1 MMNNTL
7 SKIIIF
13 AAGAAVGSAVT
24 WKIVS
29 EKYNRMNQEDIQAVR
44 EFYMNREKNSQTGGS
59 EEEEE
64 ESEEAEKPDKPKLP
78 TQRELYAGFV
88 NGLGY
93 GDQEPPSENND
104 EEDED
109 VSDPYVISPSEYGE
123 LDYETESLW
132 YYEGDGVVTTYFGEI
147 IDPEDI
153 PDMIGADFAEHYGEY
168 EEDSVHVRNDRLKID
183 FEILRDLDAYSEKNN

>member
-1 MMNNTL
+1 MTNNTL

-13 AAGAAVGSAVT
+13 TAGAAVGSAVT
-24 WKIVS
+24 WKLVS

-44 EFYMNREKNSQTGGS
+44 EFYMNKEKNSLI
-59 EEEEE
+59 EETEEDE
-64 ESEEAEKPDKPKLP
+64 ESDEADGADTPKTP
-78 TQRELYAGFV
+78 TRRELYSGLVDA
-88 NGLGY
+88 LGY
-93 GDQEPPSENND
+93 GDQIPPSENNE

-132 YYEGDGVVTTYFGEI
+132 YYEGDGVVTTYFGEVI
-147 IDPEDI
+147 EKDDI
-153 PDMIGADFAEHYGEY
+153 PDMIGSDFAEHYGEY

-183 FEILRDLDAYSEKNN
+183 FEILRDLDAFSEKND